1 MNNSTK
7 TRKNIART
15 LSVSLVSLLLVLSLS
30 GCSLFFLSDT
40 IGSIIGNDGDIKIET
55 TTGGPVT
62 AVTTAN
68 GSPNDDIQIIE
79 PGSLDLKEDPTVTD
93 NQTDFTRTVERV
105 AKSVVEIETE
115 SASYGHIGQYVQTG
129 AGSGVIISHSSDKSV
144 YYIVT
149 NHHVIDQAESI
160 LVRLSDGT
168 ELDARLIATD
178 VLTDVA
184 LLAVTV
190 SAGSELST
198 AVFMNEASTLANG
211 QDIFVIGN
219 PLGELGGS
227 VTKGIVSKTERY
239 VNVDGIAMRLL
250 QIDASINPG
259 NSGGGLFDMSG
270 NLVGIVNAKYVDED
284 VEGIGFAIPISTVRP
299 VVQQLAEKGYVS
311 GRPGLGFETAD
322 KQYTTGSI
330 LNSTTVTYPTVV
342 ADTSVSGS
350 YTDENG
356 SSAVFTFEKDD
367 IITAVGQTTVSSSA
381 ELLSRLSRYSIGD
394 TAELTV
400 IRSVAVT
407 QNGRTYYT
415 QKQFTVSVTLV
426 EYIPT
431 V

>member
-1 MNNSTK
+1 MNGSNKTK
-7 TRKNIART
+7 KTLARV
-15 LSVSLVSLLLVLSLS
+15 LAVSLASFILAISLS
-30 GCSLFFLSDT
+30 SCSLFLLKDT
-40 IGSIIGNDGDIKIET
+40 VSSIIGGDIQMET
-55 TTGGPVT
+55 TTVATDPS
-62 AVTTAN
+62 VTTAN
-68 GSPNDDIQIIE
+68 GSPSNDIQIIE
-79 PGSLDLKEDPTVTD
+79 PGSLELNEDPNVTD
-93 NQTDFTRTVERV
+93 NRTEFTKTVERV
-105 AKSVVEIETE
+105 AKCVVEIETE
-115 SASYGHIGQYVQTG
+115 SASYGHIGQYIQTG

-160 LVRLSDGT
+160 LVRLSDGR
-168 ELDARLIATD
+168 ELDAELIATD

-184 LLAVTV
+184 LLAVQI
-190 SAGSELST
+190 SDGSELST
-198 AVFMNEASTLANG
+198 AVFMNQASTLANG

-219 PLGELGGS
+219 PLGALGGS
-227 VTKGIVSKTERY
+227 VTKGIISKTERY

-259 NSGGGLFDMSG
+259 NSGGALFDMSG
-270 NLVGIVNAKYVDED
+270 TLIGIVNAKYVDED
-284 VEGIGFAIPISTVRP
+284 VEGIGFAIPINTVRE

-322 KQYTTGSI
+322 KQYSTGSI
-330 LNSTTVTYPTVV
+330 LSSTTVTYPTVV
-342 ADTSVSGS
+342 ANTTVSGS

-356 SSAVFTFEKDD
+356 ANSVFTFEKDD
-367 IITAVGQTTVSSSA
+367 IITAVAQTTVNSSA
-381 ELLSRLSRYSIGD
+381 ELLSRLSSYNIGD
-394 TAELTV
+394 VVELTV

-415 QKQFTVSVTLV
+415 QKQFAVSVTLV

>member
-1 MNNSTK
+1 MNGSNKTK
-7 TRKNIART
+7 KTLARV
-15 LSVSLVSLLLVLSLS
+15 LAVSLASFILAISLS
-30 GCSLFFLSDT
+30 SCSLFLLKDT
-40 IGSIIGNDGDIKIET
+40 VSSIIGGDIQMET
-55 TTGGPVT
+55 TTVATDPS
-62 AVTTAN
+62 VTTAN
-68 GSPNDDIQIIE
+68 GSPSNDIQIIE
-79 PGSLDLKEDPTVTD
+79 PGLLELNEDPNVTD
-93 NQTDFTRTVERV
+93 NRTEFTKTVERV
-105 AKSVVEIETE
+105 AKCVVEIETE

-129 AGSGVIISHSSDKSV
+129 AGSGVIISHNTDKSV

-160 LVRLSDGT
+160 LVRLSDGR
-168 ELDARLIATD
+168 ELDAELIATD

-184 LLAVTV
+184 LLAVQI
-190 SAGSELST
+190 SDGSELST
-198 AVFMNEASTLANG
+198 AVFMNQASTLANG

-219 PLGELGGS
+219 PLGALGGS
-227 VTKGIVSKTERY
+227 VTKGIISKTERY

-259 NSGGGLFDMSG
+259 NSGGALFDMSG
-270 NLVGIVNAKYVDED
+270 TLIGIVNAKYVDED
-284 VEGIGFAIPISTVRP
+284 VEGIGFAIPINTVRE

-322 KQYTTGSI
+322 KQYSTGSI
-330 LNSTTVTYPTVV
+330 LSSTTVTYPTVV
-342 ADTSVSGS
+342 ANTAVSGS

-356 SSAVFTFEKDD
+356 ANSVFTFEKDD
-367 IITAVGQTTVSSSA
+367 IITAVAQTTVNSSA
-381 ELLSRLSRYSIGD
+381 ELLSRLSSYNIGD
-394 TAELTV
+394 VVELTV

>member
-1 MNNSTK
+1 MNGSNK
-7 TRKNIART
+7 TQKTLARV
-15 LSVSLVSLLLVLSLS
+15 LAISLASFILAISLS
-30 GCSLFFLSDT
+30 SCSLFLLKDT
-40 IGSIIGNDGDIKIET
+40 VSSIIGGDIQMET
-55 TTGGPVT
+55 TTVATDPS
-62 AVTTAN
+62 VTTAN
-68 GSPNDDIQIIE
+68 GSPSNDIQIIE
-79 PGSLDLKEDPTVTD
+79 PGSLELNEDPNVTD
-93 NQTDFTRTVERV
+93 NRTEFTKTVERV
-105 AKSVVEIETE
+105 AKCVVEIETE

-129 AGSGVIISHSSDKSV
+129 AGSGVIISHNTDKSV

-160 LVRLSDGT
+160 LVRLSDGR
-168 ELDARLIATD
+168 ELDAELIATD

-184 LLAVTV
+184 LLAVQI
-190 SAGSELST
+190 SDGSELST
-198 AVFMNEASTLANG
+198 AVFMNQASTLANG

-219 PLGELGGS
+219 PLGALGGS
-227 VTKGIVSKTERY
+227 VTKGIISKTERY

-259 NSGGGLFDMSG
+259 NSGGALFDMSG
-270 NLVGIVNAKYVDED
+270 TLIGIVNAKYVDED
-284 VEGIGFAIPISTVRP
+284 VEGIGFAIPINTVRE

-322 KQYTTGSI
+322 KQYSTGSI
-330 LNSTTVTYPTVV
+330 LSSTTVTYPTVV
-342 ADTSVSGS
+342 ANTTVSGS

-356 SSAVFTFEKDD
+356 ANSVFTFEKDD
-367 IITAVGQTTVSSSA
+367 IITAVAQTTVNSSA
-381 ELLSRLSRYSIGD
+381 ELLSRLSSYNIGD
-394 TAELTV
+394 VVELTV

-415 QKQFTVSVTLV
+415 QKQFAVSVSLV

>member
-1 MNNSTK
+1 MNGSNK
-7 TRKNIART
+7 TQKTLARV
-15 LSVSLVSLLLVLSLS
+15 LAISLASLILAISLS
-30 GCSLFFLSDT
+30 SCSLFLLKDT
-40 IGSIIGNDGDIKIET
+40 VSSIIGGDIQIET
-55 TTGGPVT
+55 TAGTTTP

-68 GSPNDDIQIIE
+68 GSPSNDIQIIE
-79 PGSLDLKEDPTVTD
+79 PGLLELNEDPNVTD
-93 NQTDFTRTVERV
+93 NRTEFTKTVERV
-105 AKSVVEIETE
+105 AKCVVEIETE
-115 SASYGHIGQYVQTG
+115 SASYGHIGQYIQTG

-160 LVRLSDGT
+160 LVRLSDGR
-168 ELDARLIATD
+168 ELDAELIATD

-184 LLAVTV
+184 LLAVQI
-190 SAGSELST
+190 SDGSELST
-198 AVFMNEASTLANG
+198 AVFMNQASTLANG

-219 PLGELGGS
+219 PLGALGGS
-227 VTKGIVSKTERY
+227 VTKGIISKTERY

-259 NSGGGLFDMSG
+259 NSGGALFDMSG

-284 VEGIGFAIPISTVRP
+284 VEGIGFAIPINTVRE
-299 VVQQLAEKGYVS
+299 VVQQLAENGYVS

-322 KQYTTGSI
+322 KQYSTGSI
-330 LNSTTVTYPTVV
+330 LSSTTVTYPTVV

-356 SSAVFTFEKDD
+356 SPAVFTFEKDD
-367 IITAVGQTTVSSSA
+367 IITAVGQTTVNSSA
-381 ELLSRLSRYSIGD
+381 ELLSRLSSYNIGD
-394 TAELTV
+394 VVELTV

-415 QKQFTVSVTLV
+415 QKQFTVSVSLV

>member
-1 MNNSTK
+1 MNGSNKTK
-7 TRKNIART
+7 KTLARV
-15 LSVSLVSLLLVLSLS
+15 LAVSLASFILAISLS
-30 GCSLFFLSDT
+30 SCSLFLLKDT
-40 IGSIIGNDGDIKIET
+40 VSSIIGGDIQMET
-55 TTGGPVT
+55 TTVATDPS
-62 AVTTAN
+62 VTTAN
-68 GSPNDDIQIIE
+68 GSPSNDIQIIE
-79 PGSLDLKEDPTVTD
+79 PGSLELNEDPNVTD
-93 NQTDFTRTVERV
+93 NRTEFTKTVERV
-105 AKSVVEIETE
+105 AKCVVEIETE

-129 AGSGVIISHSSDKSV
+129 AGSGVIISHNTDKSV

-160 LVRLSDGT
+160 LVRLSDGR
-168 ELDARLIATD
+168 ELDAELIATD

-184 LLAVTV
+184 LLAVQI
-190 SAGSELST
+190 SDGSELST
-198 AVFMNEASTLANG
+198 AVFMNQASTLANG

-219 PLGELGGS
+219 PLGALGGS
-227 VTKGIVSKTERY
+227 VTKGIISKTERY

-259 NSGGGLFDMSG
+259 NSGGALFDMSG
-270 NLVGIVNAKYVDED
+270 NLIGIVNAKYVDED
-284 VEGIGFAIPISTVRP
+284 VEGIGFAIPINTVRE

-322 KQYTTGSI
+322 KQYSTGSI
-330 LNSTTVTYPTVV
+330 LSSTTVTYPTVV
-342 ADTSVSGS
+342 ANTTVSGS

-356 SSAVFTFEKDD
+356 ANSVFTFEKDD
-367 IITAVGQTTVSSSA
+367 IITAVAQTTVNSSA
-381 ELLSRLSRYSIGD
+381 ELLSRLSSYNIGD
-394 TAELTV
+394 VVELTV

-415 QKQFTVSVTLV
+415 QKQFAVSVTLV